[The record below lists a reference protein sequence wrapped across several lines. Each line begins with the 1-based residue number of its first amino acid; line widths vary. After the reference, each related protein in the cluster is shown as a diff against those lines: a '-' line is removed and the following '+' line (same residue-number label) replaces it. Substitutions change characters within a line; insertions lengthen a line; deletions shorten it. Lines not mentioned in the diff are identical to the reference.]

1 MRAISVLRIA
11 RDGAM
16 ERDSLRTRPSA
27 RIVRNGVSEMAK
39 PVNDIEAAAAEIV
52 ELRTVSSAPTTE
64 ARTLERAL
72 GAQIRLLRRRQDL
85 SVSDLATAASI
96 SLGMLSKIENG
107 QISPSL
113 TTVQSLAHA
122 LSVPISSLFESVE
135 ERQDCSF
142 VPAGRGVS
150 IERRGTK
157 AGHHYQLLGHLSR
170 GDVVVEPYLITLNE
184 EATPHTLHHMDQLDA
199 AYQFQPRR
207 RRADPYGAG
216 RDQVPPRQ
224 RDVPSATGGHDDVR
238 FGRIAWSGGVH
249 GAAAAISVDHRLSA
263 PPRLSA

>member
-1 MRAISVLRIA
+1 VLRIT

-184 EATPHTLHHMDQLDA
+184 EATPHTSFSHAGVELIHMVQGEIKYRHGSETYHLRPGDTMMFDSGALHGPEEFMGLPLQYLSIIV
-199 AYQFQPRR
+199 YPR
-207 RRADPYGAG
+207 
-216 RDQVPPRQ
+216 
-224 RDVPSATGGHDDVR
+224 H
-238 FGRIAWSGGVH
+238 H
-249 GAAAAISVDHRLSA
+249 G
-263 PPRLSA
+263 